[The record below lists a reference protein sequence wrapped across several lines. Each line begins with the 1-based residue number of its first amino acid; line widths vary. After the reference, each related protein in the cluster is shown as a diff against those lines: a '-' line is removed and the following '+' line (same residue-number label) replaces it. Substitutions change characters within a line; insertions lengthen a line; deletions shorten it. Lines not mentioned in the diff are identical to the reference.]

1 MQIGVQT
8 VRAGFLLVFITS
20 RPSPFAVSL
29 SLSLSLPL
37 SLSPSRSFHD
47 IIFDIEVKKKALPV
61 K

>member
-29 SLSLSLPL
+29 SLSLS
-37 SLSPSRSFHD
+37 PSRSFHD